1 MMDPA
6 EHSDFHVISAK
17 KRRSLASLFEI
28 PAYADLLRFL
38 VLRSIKVRYAQS
50 VLGFGWAIIQPLMQ
64 MFVFTII
71 FGTLIGV
78 KSDGENYAVFAFTA
92 LVPWTYFSNAL
103 TQATSSLTAN
113 ANLISKI
120 YFPRLILPLSEVS
133 ARLIDFLIG
142 MVMLFI
148 MLLVYG
154 VAPSPGWLLV
164 PVLVIIMIM
173 TAAGAAFWLSAL
185 SVQYRDVNYASTF
198 MVQIL
203 MYASPVVYSVNIIPA
218 DYQRLY
224 ALNPMVGV
232 IDGFRSALLG
242 SAPHRLDLI
251 AIGAVVS
258 LILFVSGAIYFQR
271 RQHIFAD
278 VG

>member
-1 MMDPA
+1 MTDPA
-6 EHSDFHVISAK
+6 ADPDFHVISAAR
-17 KRRSLASLFEI
+17 RRSFGSLFEI

-50 VLGFGWAIIQPLMQ
+50 VLGFGWAVIQPLMQ

-78 KSDGENYAVFAFTA
+78 KSDGENYAVFAFAA

-142 MVMLFI
+142 MAMLLI
-148 MLLVYG
+148 MLLFYG
-154 VAPSPGWLLV
+154 VTPTFGWLLV
-164 PVLVIIMIM
+164 PGLVIIMIL
-173 TAAGAAFWLSAL
+173 TSAGAAFWLSAL

-203 MYASPVVYSVNIIPA
+203 MYASPVVYSTSIVPEA
-218 DYQRLY
+218 YQRLY

-232 IDGFRSALLG
+232 IDGFRSILLG
-242 SAPHRLDLI
+242 GTPLRPDLI
-251 AIGAVVS
+251 GIGAVVS
-258 LILFVSGAIYFQR
+258 LVLFVSGALYFQR
-271 RQHIFAD
+271 RQHVFAD

>member
-1 MMDPA
+1 MTDPA
-6 EHSDFHVISAK
+6 ADPNFHVISAK
-17 KRRSLASLFEI
+17 RRRSLVSLFEI

-50 VLGFGWAIIQPLMQ
+50 ILGFGWAVIQPLMQ
-64 MFVFTII
+64 MLVFTII

-78 KSDGENYAVFAFTA
+78 KSDGENYAVFAFAA

-142 MVMLFI
+142 MAMLLI

-154 VAPSPGWLLV
+154 VTPTFGWLLI
-164 PVLVIIMIM
+164 PGLVVIMIL

-203 MYASPVVYSVNIIPA
+203 MYASPVVYSTSIVPEA
-218 DYQRLY
+218 YQRLY

-232 IDGFRSALLG
+232 IDGFRSILLG
-242 SAPHRLDLI
+242 GTALRPDLI

-258 LILFVSGAIYFQR
+258 LALFVSGALYFQR
-271 RQHIFAD
+271 RQHVFAD